1 VCDLPSDSCPCLDL
15 DPDPDP
21 DPNHTTDRSAVPFRT
36 KEGKAQHFL
45 ALGTCVVEGEDT
57 SARGRVILLDIYKAT
72 IVHASANATGETEGE
87 GENGATGTAA
97 SSSSSTSSSATA
109 GTGNSDSQS
118 HADSATATATTKST
132 QLRAQTFLTRKEK
145 GPVTA
150 MCAFDNAKTGERM
163 LGTAVWNEE
172 DAGNH

>member
-1 VCDLPSDSCPCLDL
+1 M
-15 DPDPDP
+15 
-21 DPNHTTDRSAVPFRT
+21 PFRT

-72 IVHASANATGETEGE
+72 IVHASANAAGNGETDGE
-87 GENGATGTAA
+87 GESTGTAA
-97 SSSSSTSSSATA
+97 SSSSTSSAAA

-118 HADSATATATTKST
+118 HADSATAAATTKST

-163 LGTAVWNEE
+163 LGTAVWNEA
-172 DAGNH
+172 DAGQSLTEAIFFTIYPFSFKIQGYFCTVFARNQKCGR

>member
-1 VCDLPSDSCPCLDL
+1 M
-15 DPDPDP
+15 
-21 DPNHTTDRSAVPFRT
+21 PFRT
-36 KEGKAQHFL
+36 KEGKSQHFL

-72 IVHASANATGETEGE
+72 IVHASADSSAGAGE
-87 GENGATGTAA
+87 GQAEGDSETGASGAA
-97 SSSSSTSSSATA
+97 AGASASA
-109 GTGNSDSQS
+109 SASASDKNSDN
-118 HADSATATATTKST
+118 APTKTT

-163 LGTAVWNEE
+163 LGIVPGVQREAIVATNQ
-172 DAGNH
+172 

>member
-1 VCDLPSDSCPCLDL
+1 M
-15 DPDPDP
+15 
-21 DPNHTTDRSAVPFRT
+21 PFRT
-36 KEGKAQHFL
+36 KEGKSQHFL

-72 IVHASANATGETEGE
+72 IVHASAANAANAGQGDGE
-87 GENGATGTAA
+87 GDGEAGVTGSACA
-97 SSSSSTSSSATA
+97 SAS
-109 GTGNSDSQS
+109 GGNTESHKASDQ
-118 HADSATATATTKST
+118 AATTKTT

-163 LGTAVWNEE
+163 LGACRWFRRKP
-172 DAGNH
+172 